1 MGQVGEYLDGKEDT
15 GCYIERVELYFAA
28 NYVEADYEAAT
39 FLALIGA
46 GCVWRNLLAPELPK
60 DKSFDELK
68 GLLVSHYSPK
78 PILIAERYKFH
89 RRNQHES
96 ETVAQFVVELK
107 RLALKCEFGTFLE
120 DALRDRLFC
129 GLKSVQI
136 QKKLLAERDLTLKK
150 AFETAQSMELANKED
165 FRDTSVPVDDTVNKV
180 GRYASSGH
188 STGDA
193 VSCFR

>member
-1 MGQVGEYLDGKEDT
+1 MVRFVLWFHDLNITFGDEDGARGASRRIYRRKRRYWQLYKRSGIVFCGELRRSRLE
-15 GCYIERVELYFAA
+15 V
-28 NYVEADYEAAT
+28 AT

-46 GCVWRNLLAPELPK
+46 GCVRRNLLAPELQK

-68 GLLVSHYSPK
+68 ELLVSHYSPK

-107 RLALKCEFGTFLE
+107 RLALKSEFGTFLE
-120 DALRDRLFC
+120 EVLRGRLVW

-136 QKKLLAERDLTLKK
+136 QKKLLAERDSTLKNVSRNGLLYRVQFIK
-150 AFETAQSMELANKED
+150 TTAFCP
-165 FRDTSVPVDDTVNKV
+165 RW
-180 GRYASSGH
+180 Y
-188 STGDA
+188 
-193 VSCFR
+193 